1 MALNVI
7 SINNLMFN
15 VKKKMDGK
23 LILKLNRNAK
33 GQEKSKQSLSIKLE
47 DLQYQISRFNLWLL

>member
-1 MALNVI
+1 
-7 SINNLMFN
+7 
-15 VKKKMDGK
+15 MDGK